1 VHIASRVAALAQP
14 DEILAT
20 RTLVDLT
27 AGSGITFDA
36 RGNHELKGVP
46 GVWDVFAA
54 S

>member
-1 VHIASRVAALAQP
+1 VSALAGP

-27 AGSGITFDA
+27 AGAGLIFEP
-36 RGNHELKGVP
+36 RGDRDLKGVP
-46 GVWDVFAA
+46 GRCPVFAA